1 MADVDRCA
9 VCGQPIP
16 ESEQVC
22 GICKIIAGEG
32 TPDIVAIKSAARVI
46 KHYCNSRN
54 SNPETDC
61 VECPIKDICFD
72 EPYLW
77 EV

>member
-9 VCGQPIP
+9 ICGQPIP
-16 ESEQVC
+16 EGGQVC
-22 GICKIIAGEG
+22 GICKTIVGEG
-32 TPDIVAIKSAARVI
+32 TPDIMAVHEAARVI
-46 KHYCNSRN
+46 KRYCNSRN
-54 SNPETDC
+54 SSPETDC
-61 VECPIKDICFD
+61 VECPIKDIYYN